1 MPEAQKL
8 VAGELRSLVER
19 VERLTEERA
28 SIATDIAD
36 VYKEARGLGY
46 DTKAIK
52 EIVKK
57 RSKDKSEVE
66 EFEAILE
73 LYETALGMRI
83 ADEGDDE
90 PAPRAPA
97 PARTTNDLT
106 VRIETDR
113 GSSGEMPLSTF
124 NKIAD
129 GSRTEAGRAV
139 IASAMHQVK
148 HGADAEVP
156 FA

>member
-1 MPEAQKL
+1 MPEAQRI

-19 VERLTEERA
+19 IERLSEERA
-28 SIATDIAD
+28 SVADDIAD

-46 DTKAIK
+46 EVKAIK

-57 RSKDKSEVE
+57 RSKDKSAVE
-66 EFEAILE
+66 EFEAIVD
-73 LYETALGMRI
+73 LYESALGMSFGP
-83 ADEGDDE
+83 AEPDDE

-97 PARTTNDLT
+97 RTRDDLT
-106 VRIETDR
+106 IRVEA
-113 GSSGEMPLSTF
+113 GGKSAEMPLSTF
-124 NKIAD
+124 NTIVD

-139 IASAMHQVK
+139 IAAAVAQVK
-148 HGADAEVP
+148 HGTDAEVP